1 MKNSEE
7 IIDKEAL
14 VRSRMRSDKEDNFL
28 QKLAVQEIKDR
39 LKFIKKRF
47 EKILII
53 CGNPFYWQEAF
64 HGAEFIADD
73 EILAFPQK
81 GYDLVIHGMSL
92 HYSNDPI
99 GQLVQ
104 CRSIM
109 KEGGLLLGI
118 FLGGQTLNELRDS
131 IASAE
136 IELTGGISPRV
147 LPMIDIRDAGSFL
160 MRAGFALPVA
170 DISVNMVDYGKPL
183 DLFYDLRKMGETNVQ
198 KHRLKKFSHRKLFSL
213 ASDKYIDSQNSEN
226 KSVKATFEFITIT
239 GWVPSQDI
247 PKPLKP
253 GSATMRLADALKV
266 KEEKLRDCPSN
277 TMTYLNS
284 TLTRIRE
291 NK

>member
-1 MKNSEE
+1 MRNSEE

-14 VRSRMRSDKEDNFL
+14 IRSRVRSDNENNFL
-28 QKLAVQEIKDR
+28 QKVAVQEIEDR

-47 EKILII
+47 KKILIV
-53 CGNPFYWQEAF
+53 CGNSYYWQKTFHEAD
-64 HGAEFIADD
+64 FIYDD
-73 EILAFPQK
+73 EILKFPNR

-99 GQLVQ
+99 GQLIQ
-104 CRSIM
+104 CRSVM
-109 KEGGLLLGI
+109 EKGGLLLGV

-147 LPMIDIRDAGSFL
+147 LPMIDIRDAGAFL

-170 DISVNMVDYGKPL
+170 DISMTTLDYKKPL
-183 DLFYDLRKMGETNVQ
+183 DLLYDLRKMGETNVQ

-213 ASDKYIDSQNSEN
+213 ASEKYIESQNSKNEN
-226 KSVKATFEFITIT
+226 IIATFEFITIT
-239 GWVPSQDI
+239 GWVPSQDQ

-253 GSATMRLADALKV
+253 GSAKMKLADALKV
-266 KEEKLRDCPSN
+266 KEEKLKD
-277 TMTYLNS
+277 
-284 TLTRIRE
+284 
-291 NK
+291 

>member
-92 HYSNDPI
+92 HYANDPI

-109 KEGGLLLGI
+109 KEGGLLLSI

-266 KEEKLRDCPSN
+266 KEEKLRD
-277 TMTYLNS
+277 
-284 TLTRIRE
+284 
-291 NK
+291 

>member
-1 MKNSEE
+1 MCIRDSSEE

-92 HYSNDPI
+92 HYANDPI

-104 CRSIM
+104 CRSMM

-170 DISVNMVDYGKPL
+170 DISVNMVGYGKPL

-266 KEEKLRDCPSN
+266 KEEKLRD
-277 TMTYLNS
+277 
-284 TLTRIRE
+284 
-291 NK
+291 

>member
-1 MKNSEE
+1 MKKSEE

-92 HYSNDPI
+92 HYANDPI

-170 DISVNMVDYGKPL
+170 DISVNMVNYGKPL

-266 KEEKLRDCPSN
+266 KEEKLRD
-277 TMTYLNS
+277 
-284 TLTRIRE
+284 
-291 NK
+291 

>member
-92 HYSNDPI
+92 HYANDPI

-253 GSATMRLADALKV
+253 GSATMRLADALKA
-266 KEEKLRDCPSN
+266 KEEKLKLEEMSIQN
-277 TMTYLNS
+277 EENLSS
-284 TLTRIRE
+284 TNITIDE
-291 NK
+291 